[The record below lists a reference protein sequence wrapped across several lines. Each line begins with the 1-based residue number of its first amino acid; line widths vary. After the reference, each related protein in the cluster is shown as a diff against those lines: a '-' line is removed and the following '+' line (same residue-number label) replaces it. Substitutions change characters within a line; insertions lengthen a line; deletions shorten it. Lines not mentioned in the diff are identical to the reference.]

1 MVDWMDIWT
10 PALAAGQALTAPRA
24 ATLNIDYYVDHAIVR
39 TKLQNARIYFFQV
52 RLTNS
57 LAQQALLSSD
67 GMTSLDSSHSITS
80 PANLCRCHHSS

>member
-1 MVDWMDIWT
+1 M
-10 PALAAGQALTAPRA
+10 AAGQALTAPRA

-67 GMTSLDSSHSITS
+67 GITS
-80 PANLCRCHHSS
+80 VDSTMLPANLCRCHHSSRATDTGASV